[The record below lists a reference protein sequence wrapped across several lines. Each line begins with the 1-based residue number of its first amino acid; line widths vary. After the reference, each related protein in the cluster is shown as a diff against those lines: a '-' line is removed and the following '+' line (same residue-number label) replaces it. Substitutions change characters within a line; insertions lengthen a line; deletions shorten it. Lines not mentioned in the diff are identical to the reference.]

1 MAKFTYTL
9 NEDLKSASIFNEEGV
24 LVGSA
29 PIHRLND
36 NDWRLK
42 VDKIIT
48 SGKKWVG
55 IGKADSYRTEG
66 EFDDMPSTNATG
78 SSRFTLN
85 KVVEYLF
92 DDEAATF
99 KALVEKAEARY
110 EKDHK
115 YDRVLKNIKVEDLDA
130 LMEML
135 QKRKESSM

>member
-36 NDWRLK
+36 KDWRIK
-42 VDKIIT
+42 VDKVIT

-55 IGKADSYRTEG
+55 IGKADNYKTSG

-78 SSRFTLN
+78 SSRLTLE
-85 KVVEYLF
+85 KVAEYL
-92 DDEAATF
+92 DETEQATF
-99 KALVEKAEARY
+99 KALYEKAKAKFDEAHKY
-110 EKDHK
+110 EK
-115 YDRVLKNIKVEDLDA
+115 VLKNIKVEELDA
-130 LMEML
+130 LMALL
-135 QKRKESSM
+135 QKKKESSM